1 MSTPG
6 VEVADL
12 PWTGRTDWPQVYG
25 RVTNAN
31 RAELM
36 KMGEENRRKR
46 AENKAK
52 GLAR

>member
-6 VEVADL
+6 VEEADV
-12 PWTGRTDWPQVYG
+12 PWTGRDDWRKVYG
-25 RVTNAN
+25 RVTDAN